1 MKVDL
6 HIGRLDA
13 DSMRRTRWFGF
24 DVILIEHDQVRPPS
38 PAVEKPEIFW
48 YKYDPSS
55 EWNAPIIRI
64 GVDFRYKDFMEH
76 LKSHPNRVKAAVFD
90 LRDLRNGAI
99 PPFIL
104 TRAAY
109 QLIRRDIPVL
119 FASGAQSLNEL
130 VPPQVLDSL
139 TKFLILHRGTADS
152 LRYRKFMAALDGILR
167 GENYFEAN

>member
-13 DSMRRTRWFGF
+13 DSMRRIRWLGF
-24 DVILIEHDQVRPPS
+24 DAILVERDQVSPPS
-38 PAVEKPEIFW
+38 LGWEKPEI
-48 YKYDPSS
+48 YRYRYDPSND
-55 EWNAPIIRI
+55 WNAPIIRI
-64 GVDFRYKDFMEH
+64 GVEFRYKDFIDH
-76 LKSHPNRVKAAVFD
+76 LKGHPNRVKAAIFD

-109 QLIRRDIPVL
+109 QLLRRDIPIL
-119 FASGAQSLNEL
+119 FASGALSLNEL

-139 TKFLILHRGTADS
+139 TKFLVLHRDTTDS
-152 LRYRKFMAALDGILR
+152 LRYRKFTASLSGILR
-167 GENYFEAN
+167 SESYFEAN